1 MNDWA
6 REEATLSVTQII
18 MMMMTAVVVSM
29 SDVSFFGGGGQRK
42 NPQSRIC
49 SVVGGGRVLVVGGA
63 RKYTGGPG
71 KSVLNHFTGTMSRDA
86 AGSLVQKGFYA
97 RSV

>member
-1 MNDWA
+1 MWA
-6 REEATLSVTQII
+6 FS
-18 MMMMTAVVVSM
+18 AVVAT
-29 SDVSFFGGGGQRK
+29 GK
-42 NPQSRIC
+42 IRIVEFVR
-49 SVVGGGRVLVVGGA
+49 SWVVVVYLLLVDA

>member
-6 REEATLSVTQII
+6 RKEATLSVTQII

-29 SDVSFFGGGGQRK
+29 SDVSFFGGSGHRK
-42 NPQSRIC
+42 IPQSRIC
-49 SVVGGGRVLVVGGA
+49 SVVGGGRVLVVGA